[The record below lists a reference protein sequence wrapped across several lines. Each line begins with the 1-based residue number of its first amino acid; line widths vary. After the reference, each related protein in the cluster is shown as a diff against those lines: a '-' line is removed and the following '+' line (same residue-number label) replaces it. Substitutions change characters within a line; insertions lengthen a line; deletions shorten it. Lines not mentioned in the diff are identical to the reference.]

1 MKKILKITALSLL
14 TTPLFAQYLDMQF
27 NHQYA
32 LAFTMPHLS
41 GNARFASMGGA
52 FGALGGNLS
61 ALSTNPASIGIYR
74 NSEFSFTPALTIGQS
89 QVRPIG
95 VPESRSRDMD
105 RFNFNVGNFGMVN
118 VFDISNSDSPNEWK
132 SVQFGFGM
140 NRQADFWNRSYYT
153 GYVEDTYLD
162 QVTRDANLFG
172 APTGTIR
179 RLAADADV
187 IFWDTIN
194 GHIGFFNDLAPNG
207 GLTQTQNTETRGGI
221 NEWFLSF
228 GGNYGDF
235 LYLGATIG
243 MPSLNFRQ
251 TRTLTERDQKG
262 IHNDFEFWRL
272 RETLDISGM
281 GINLKLGAIV
291 RPTDFMRVGFAVHT
305 PTRFALRENLTIEA
319 TGTRTHRERLPEFE
333 YNIRTPMR
341 LIGSLGFVIGRQAL
355 IGIEYEHLDY
365 GRMRIGGFDP
375 DFDLDNDFIV
385 DNYRTGGV
393 IRAGGE
399 FRLDPVILRLG
410 YNYTMTPFNTES
422 LAAQKFSGHTF
433 SAGLGF
439 VLGTTTIDLA
449 YVNTRRSYEMMP
461 YTNMPWNQYNLSG
474 HQFKVTFGWR
484 F

>member
-207 GLTQTQNTETRGGI
+207 GLT
-221 NEWFLSF
+221 
-228 GGNYGDF
+228 
-235 LYLGATIG
+235 
-243 MPSLNFRQ
+243 
-251 TRTLTERDQKG
+251 
-262 IHNDFEFWRL
+262 
-272 RETLDISGM
+272 
-281 GINLKLGAIV
+281 
-291 RPTDFMRVGFAVHT
+291 
-305 PTRFALRENLTIEA
+305 
-319 TGTRTHRERLPEFE
+319 
-333 YNIRTPMR
+333 
-341 LIGSLGFVIGRQAL
+341 
-355 IGIEYEHLDY
+355 
-365 GRMRIGGFDP
+365 
-375 DFDLDNDFIV
+375 
-385 DNYRTGGV
+385 
-393 IRAGGE
+393 
-399 FRLDPVILRLG
+399 
-410 YNYTMTPFNTES
+410 
-422 LAAQKFSGHTF
+422 
-433 SAGLGF
+433 
-439 VLGTTTIDLA
+439 
-449 YVNTRRSYEMMP
+449 
-461 YTNMPWNQYNLSG
+461 
-474 HQFKVTFGWR
+474 
-484 F
+484 